1 MCKNNVRG
9 EPVRGDI
16 KIAENETK
24 WRIGAYV
31 EESTYEKITA
41 LQHEKKRKTGKKAS
55 QGQVLDE
62 VFKNIKIEK

>member
-1 MCKNNVRG
+1 M
-9 EPVRGDI
+9 
-16 KIAENETK
+16 AENETK

-31 EESTYEKITA
+31 EESTYQKITA